1 MNGAS
6 EQQDSIQ
13 SSTFSKLL
21 DKVHHMKKVK
31 AVVLR
36 VDTPGGSVVGSDEIY
51 NQIRRLQAKKIKVVI
66 SMGNVAASGGYYISA
81 PADAIFASPGTL
93 TGSIGVIMGKFN
105 FEGFLKDLG
114 ISIDEGRVFGRNANM
129 MSPTTNYTWQ
139 QKRKLNQMI
148 DDVYDEF
155 LRKVSDGRSIPHK
168 QVKKLAN
175 GRVWTGEDAYRLG
188 LVDQLGGLSSSISFA
203 KELAGLPEDAQV
215 KEVKNQASFLAQL
228 KRGFALMMSAGVEED
243 PLVSAIVA
251 KLKLMKIFQGQGM
264 LMLEPEL
271 MQ

>member
-1 MNGAS
+1 VWNVLDGSGDEKTNRIVFLILLFPITGAS
-6 EQQDSIQ
+6 QDQDSIQ

-21 DKVHHMKKVK
+21 DQVHKMKKVK

-81 PADAIFASPGTL
+81 PADAIFASPATL

-114 ISIDEGRVFGRNANM
+114 ITLDEGRLFGKNANM
-129 MSPTTNYTWQ
+129 LSATTSYTRQ

-148 DDVYDEF
+148 DEVYEEF
-155 LRKVSDGRSIPHK
+155 LRKVCAGRAPIYSLLTYVPFSYSIF
-168 QVKKLAN
+168 
-175 GRVWTGEDAYRLG
+175 
-188 LVDQLGGLSSSISFA
+188 SI
-203 KELAGLPEDAQV
+203 KGPIDDV
-215 KEVKNQASFLAQL
+215 
-228 KRGFALMMSAGVEED
+228 
-243 PLVSAIVA
+243 P
-251 KLKLMKIFQGQGM
+251 
-264 LMLEPEL
+264 
-271 MQ
+271 